1 MDFVCLNVDN
11 MTLLPHNTAVFLEKL
26 RAGRCMSP
34 FVHIR
39 VVSSPMQVPVADQ
52 VQLFGLVG
60 IKYGGGVNMSATIVS
75 FNTVSEITVS

>member
-1 MDFVCLNVDN
+1 
-11 MTLLPHNTAVFLEKL
+11 
-26 RAGRCMSP
+26 MSP